1 MSHQADMSHTS
12 SPPKR
17 PRLSLQIKTPSAPM
31 TLNKSSTALKA
42 DIDPSSPTA
51 FNTLSNAYAAAISLA
66 SPLPMSAAPVT
77 ATSFSAS
84 SARPKSLRLVTSGAP
99 QSALLPSHR
108 IQTPGPFTVV
118 YPDTPTTQ
126 APTPVTAHPDV
137 SLQAPFTFTPPQ
149 SAHPSSP
156 TSTVSTGTNT
166 TTIAAAAATTTA
178 TTSRLRRINV
188 SIPTLA
194 PSPFPSSPRTPR
206 RRATT
211 GSTTPYKAPYTH
223 PRSLRSILRNSPL
236 PARTAGGAVATTV
249 EKGGRRVGYN
259 NPLTQTITT
268 ELYIRSH
275 VELLGEDDAV
285 PDGEGAGET
294 ETGIEAVLA
303 YDGATRDGGQTPGPF
318 EEMRRRMA
326 GLGEDGGRKK
336 RKREK
341 KRAWVW
347 TIGVGEGEEE
357 EGGEKMEKGEEEE
370 GEGGLELLRPSTYVP
385 MMAIPTVPM
394 VIVAPPIREVGVRG
408 GEMEVDPPERP
419 MSSQSI

>member
-17 PRLSLQIKTPSAPM
+17 PRLSLQIKTPSAPV

-66 SPLPMSAAPVT
+66 SPPPISAAAATT

-84 SARPKSLRLVTSGAP
+84 SARPKSLRLITSAAP
-99 QSALLPSHR
+99 QTAILPSQR

-118 YPDTPTTQ
+118 YPDTPTTLSQ
-126 APTPVTAHPDV
+126 APTPVTAHPNV

-156 TSTVSTGTNT
+156 SSTLSTGTNT
-166 TTIAAAAATTTA
+166 MATA
-178 TTSRLRRINV
+178 TASEMSKTSRLPRTNISV
-188 SIPTLA
+188 KTTLA
-194 PSPFPSSPRTPR
+194 PSPFPSSPHTPR

-211 GSTTPYKAPYTH
+211 GSSTPYNPPYTH
-223 PRSLRSILRNSPL
+223 PRTLRSILRNSPL
-236 PARTAGGAVATTV
+236 PARTAVTVATA
-249 EKGGRRVGYN
+249 EKGGRRVGYD

-268 ELYIRSH
+268 ERYVRSH
-275 VELLGEDDAV
+275 VELLGEDEAAAESGGV
-285 PDGEGAGET
+285 EA
-294 ETGIEAVLA
+294 ETGIEAVMA

-326 GLGEDGGRKK
+326 GLGEEDGGRK

-347 TIGVGEGEEE
+347 TIGVGEDGEE
-357 EGGEKMEKGEEEE
+357 EGGEKTAEEGE
-370 GEGGLELLRPSTYVP
+370 GEGGLEMLRPSTYVP
-385 MMAIPTVPM
+385 TPPT
-394 VIVAPPIREVGVRG
+394 VIVAAPLEGMSAQG
-408 GEMEVDPPERP
+408 GRMEVDPPERP
-419 MSSQSI
+419 TSSQSI

>member
-66 SPLPMSAAPVT
+66 SPLPMSAAPTT
-77 ATSFSAS
+77 ATTSFSANT
-84 SARPKSLRLVTSGAP
+84 ARPKSLRLVTSAAP
-99 QSALLPSHR
+99 QSALPLSHR

-137 SLQAPFTFTPPQ
+137 SLQALFTFTPPQ

-156 TSTVSTGTNT
+156 LSTFSTGTNT
-166 TTIAAAAATTTA
+166 TTTTAATTTA
-178 TTSRLRRINV
+178 PTSRLRRINI
-188 SIPTLA
+188 SIPPTLA

-211 GSTTPYKAPYTH
+211 GSSTPYKAPYTH
-223 PRSLRSILRNSPL
+223 SRSLRSILRNSPL
-236 PARTAGGAVATTV
+236 PARTAGAAAVATA

-275 VELLGEDDAV
+275 VELLGEDDAGAA
-285 PDGEGAGET
+285 DGEAGEA
-294 ETGIEAVLA
+294 ETGIEAVMA
-303 YDGATRDGGQTPGPF
+303 YEGATRDGGQTPGPF

-326 GLGEDGGRKK
+326 GLGEEDGGGKK

-347 TIGVGEGEEE
+347 TIGVGEEEG
-357 EGGEKMEKGEEEE
+357 EGGEKVEDRGEKESEEE
-370 GEGGLELLRPSTYVP
+370 EGGLELLRPSTYVP
-385 MMAIPTVPM
+385 TPPR
-394 VIVAPPIREVGVRG
+394 VIVAPPMGAVSARG

-419 MSSQSI
+419 TSSQSI

>member
-66 SPLPMSAAPVT
+66 SPIPMSAVPIT
-77 ATSFSAS
+77 ALPFSANT
-84 SARPKSLRLVTSGAP
+84 SARPKSLRLVTSAAP
-99 QSALLPSHR
+99 QSAIPLSHR

-137 SLQAPFTFTPPQ
+137 SLKAPFTSTPAP

-156 TSTVSTGTNT
+156 SSTSSVGTNT
-166 TTIAAAAATTTA
+166 TTTAAAVATTTGA

-188 SIPTLA
+188 SIPATLA

-211 GSTTPYKAPYTH
+211 GSSTPYKPPYTH

-236 PARTAGGAVATTV
+236 PASAAGAAVTTV

-268 ELYIRSH
+268 ELYVRSH
-275 VELLGEDDAV
+275 VELLGEDDAGA
-285 PDGEGAGET
+285 DGEGAGEA
-294 ETGIEAVLA
+294 ETGIEAVMA
-303 YDGATRDGGQTPGPF
+303 YEAATR
-318 EEMRRRMA
+318 A
-326 GLGEDGGRKK
+326 
-336 RKREK
+336 
-341 KRAWVW
+341 
-347 TIGVGEGEEE
+347 
-357 EGGEKMEKGEEEE
+357 
-370 GEGGLELLRPSTYVP
+370 
-385 MMAIPTVPM
+385 
-394 VIVAPPIREVGVRG
+394 
-408 GEMEVDPPERP
+408 
-419 MSSQSI
+419 

>member
-66 SPLPMSAAPVT
+66 SPLPMTAAPTT
-77 ATSFSAS
+77 ALPFSANT
-84 SARPKSLRLVTSGAP
+84 ARPKSLRLVTSAAP
-99 QSALLPSHR
+99 QSALLPLHR

-126 APTPVTAHPDV
+126 APTPVTAQPDV

-156 TSTVSTGTNT
+156 TSTSSTGTNT
-166 TTIAAAAATTTA
+166 TTTTAATTSRT

-188 SIPTLA
+188 SIPTTLA

-211 GSTTPYKAPYTH
+211 GSSTPYKAPYTH

-236 PARTAGGAVATTV
+236 PARTAGAAVAPV

-275 VELLGEDDAV
+275 VDLLGEDDAG
-285 PDGEGAGET
+285 PDGEGAGEA

-326 GLGEDGGRKK
+326 GLGGEEVGGKK

-347 TIGVGEGEEE
+347 TIGVGEGEGE
-357 EGGEKMEKGEEEE
+357 EGGDKTGEEREE
-370 GEGGLELLRPSTYVP
+370 EVGGLELLKPSTYV
-385 MMAIPTVPM
+385 PTVPM
-394 VIVAPPIREVGVRG
+394 VIVAPPMGAVSTRE

>member
-66 SPLPMSAAPVT
+66 TPLAVSAAT
-77 ATSFSAS
+77 TNTTSFSAN
-84 SARPKSLRLVTSGAP
+84 SARPKSLRLVTSATP
-99 QSALLPSHR
+99 QTALLPSHR

-118 YPDTPTTQ
+118 YPDTPTTLSQ

-156 TSTVSTGTNT
+156 SSTLATGTSTST
-166 TTIAAAAATTTA
+166 TTTA
-178 TTSRLRRINV
+178 APTTAPTTSRLRRTNV
-188 SIPTLA
+188 SITTTTLA

-211 GSTTPYKAPYTH
+211 GSSTPYKAPYTH

-236 PARTAGGAVATTV
+236 PARTAGGAVATA
-249 EKGGRRVGYN
+249 EKGGRRVGYD

-268 ELYIRSH
+268 ERYVKSH
-275 VELLGEDDAV
+275 VELLGEEEV
-285 PDGEGAGET
+285 GGEGEAAGEA
-294 ETGIEAVLA
+294 ETGIEAVMA
-303 YDGATRDGGQTPGPF
+303 YGATRDGGQTPGPF

-326 GLGEDGGRKK
+326 GLGEEEGGRK

-347 TIGVGEGEEE
+347 TIGVSEDGEEE
-357 EGGEKMEKGEEEE
+357 KTEEE
-370 GEGGLELLRPSTYVP
+370 GEGEVGLELLRPSTYVP
-385 MMAIPTVPM
+385 TLSTV
-394 VIVAPPIREVGVRG
+394 VVTPPLVVGRGAREEG
-408 GEMEVDPPERP
+408 GMEVDPPERP
-419 MSSQSI
+419 TSSQSI